1 MERTMQSFVPDI
13 DQAIAEFK
21 AAVGDLFSTP
31 ERREIEL
38 LKSRIEARKRA
49 RKGTAILQHEL
60 VELMAAQIQ
69 RELAA

>member
-1 MERTMQSFVPDI
+1 MQLHAPDI

-21 AAVGDLFSTP
+21 AAVGDLFSTK
-31 ERREIEL
+31 ERRDIEV

-60 VELMAAQIQ
+60 VDLMAKQIM
-69 RELAA
+69 REVA